1 MSPIVDA
8 GLRRFGRTVA
18 RTSVCNAVTVGS
30 AGLAGI
36 FIARA
41 LGPSVRGEYA
51 AIMAWFGVVLVVGQ
65 LGQTAATTFFVA
77 RERNRAAEYVA
88 TSRNLM
94 VGTGILTLGVGMV
107 AAPLLSS
114 GSGAATAGYRLMF
127 ATCLVSFV
135 GASYVFSLQAT
146 NLAWWNVV
154 RMSQPVAYVITIAAL
169 YLAGQLELMIVL
181 AVLSGTTVAQ
191 TVLAYWLCTREGLTR
206 ARGERTLTRP
216 LLRYGMGHVASTAP
230 TLVTTRLGMLVL
242 SLVVPSAALG
252 HYAVAVSVTALA
264 IPVVSAVGNV
274 SFPRIASRTLSQA
287 RLDTLQRWAVLS
299 SLVVST
305 ILILPVVAAAPWLVP
320 RVFGEGFDD
329 AVPLIML
336 LAPGGILLAC
346 GRVCAD
352 LLKGHGRPYAVA
364 GAQTIA
370 AAVTVVMLAAL
381 IPPFGVTGAA
391 ITASVTPGIALVL
404 MLRSLRRGRI
414 DTMHPATEGPR

>member
-1 MSPIVDA
+1 MRLVVDT

-18 RTSVCNAVTVGS
+18 RTSVCNAATVGA

-36 FIARA
+36 VVARA

-51 AIMAWFGVVLVVGQ
+51 AIMAWFGVVLVIGQ

-77 RERNRAAEYVA
+77 RERDRAAEYVS

-94 VGTGILTLGVGMV
+94 VASGVLTLGIGMV
-107 AAPLLSS
+107 VAPLLSS

-127 ATCLVSFV
+127 ATCLISFV

-154 RMSQPVAYVITIAAL
+154 RMTQPVAYVTILAAL
-169 YLAGQLELMIVL
+169 HLAGQLELMTVL

-191 TVLAYWLCTREGLTR
+191 TVLAYWLCAREGLTG
-206 ARGERTLTRP
+206 ARGRRALTRP
-216 LLRYGMGHVASTAP
+216 LLRFGMGHVASTAP
-230 TLVTTRLGMLVL
+230 TLITTRLGMLVL

-264 IPVVSAVGNV
+264 VPVVSAVGNV
-274 SFPRIASRTLSQA
+274 SFPRIASRTLSQT

-299 SLVVST
+299 GLVVSAV
-305 ILILPVVAAAPWLVP
+305 LMLPVVATAPWLVP

-336 LAPGGILLAC
+336 LAPGGVLLAW

-364 GAQTIA
+364 RAQTIA
-370 AAVTVVMLAAL
+370 AGVTIVMLAAL
-381 IPPFGVTGAA
+381 IPPFGTTGAA
-391 ITASVTPGIALVL
+391 VTASVTPGIAVVF
-404 MLRSLRRGRI
+404 MLRSLRRGTRRHE
-414 DTMHPATEGPR
+414 HPVAEGAR